1 MPTSPRC
8 ATARIP
14 VLPHLSHTSPVMHKS
29 CSLHPAHNTASALIA
44 SPVAWPLDRMR
55 RSCRS
60 CRTKSVMYTHVAHHK
75 AACCT
80 PLPYGTSQAASSSD
94 DGLSVG
100 ATVGIAIG
108 GVVGILL
115 LIGAIFMIL
124 DDMKMIWDDFKTGRR
139 EAEQNAKPKAD
150 EPSRA

>member
-1 MPTSPRC
+1 MIRPPSEPC
-8 ATARIP
+8 NASLATAYIKP
-14 VLPHLSHTSPVMHKS
+14 V
-29 CSLHPAHNTASALIA
+29 
-44 SPVAWPLDRMR
+44 
-55 RSCRS
+55 
-60 CRTKSVMYTHVAHHK
+60 
-75 AACCT
+75 
-80 PLPYGTSQAASSSD
+80 AASSSD
-94 DGLSVG
+94 DGLSDG
-100 ATVGIAIG
+100 AIVGIAIG

>member
-1 MPTSPRC
+1 
-8 ATARIP
+8 
-14 VLPHLSHTSPVMHKS
+14 
-29 CSLHPAHNTASALIA
+29 
-44 SPVAWPLDRMR
+44 
-55 RSCRS
+55 
-60 CRTKSVMYTHVAHHK
+60 MYTHVHVAHHK
-75 AACCT
+75 VACCT

-94 DGLSVG
+94 DGLSDG
-100 ATVGIAIG
+100 AIVGIAIG
-108 GVVGILL
+108 GVVGVLL